1 MTPPKSSDCNPDAPA
16 SFAAPP
22 GSDAAVIVA
31 EGYYRLKAERD
42 ELLKIVDDLYR
53 LIINHH
59 SSVVMREDIVICPAC
74 TNRSG
79 KRIMDRAY
87 RALHPNGKVSR

>member
-1 MTPPKSSDCNPDAPA
+1 MQTDSETAKARS
-16 SFAAPP
+16 

-42 ELLKIVDDLYR
+42 ELLKIIDDLYR

-59 SSVVMREDIVICPAC
+59 SSVVMREDIVICPTC
-74 TNRSG
+74 TGRSG
-79 KRIMDRAY
+79 KKIMDRAY
-87 RALHPNGKVSR
+87 RALYPNVELCDHSQE